1 LELRSKSNPGT
12 FFKNSLLRSTTLGVV
27 TDAYQYNEFGE
38 VSSNDESANAGST
51 FSTSYTRD
59 KLGRIVTKTET
70 VQGAPVKVTKYDYN
84 LAGYLTTVTDITN
97 LFTAHTSNK

>member
-1 LELRSKSNPGT
+1 LTSAGSETLTYDPANG
-12 FFKNSLLRSTTLGVV
+12 LLTDTTLGAV
-27 TDAYQYNEFGE
+27 TDSYTYSSFGE
-38 VSSNDESANAGST
+38 VDSYTAYANAASV

-84 LAGYLTTVTDITN
+84 LAGYLTTVNDITHF
-97 LFTAHTSNK
+97 FTVRTSCK